1 LVDLFRKKWQ
11 PKEDTPVTDDSAV
24 NFKRPEELLTQLLRE
39 GAREWLS
46 KAVEAELYSFLKTY
60 EDHQVDGKA
69 AIIRNG
75 YLPARTIQTGLAM
88 LMLKHPRVVIV
99 VVKGLT

>member
-1 LVDLFRKKWQ
+1 MFDSLKRWRILVDLFRKKWQ

-24 NFKRPEELLTQLLRE
+24 NFKRPEELIDPLTQLLRE
-39 GAREWLS
+39 GARELLS
-46 KAVEAELYSFLKTY
+46 KAVEAELLSFLKAY

-75 YLPARTIQTGLAM
+75 YLPTRTIQTGLGDSM
-88 LMLKHPRVVIV
+88 
-99 VVKGLT
+99 